1 MSENKLND
9 NNDIQLEKKIPSIH
23 TLESDLASAIMDNS
37 YGKNIIKIIT
47 DPKNS
52 TFNRDFNEKNSAGS
66 NSVFSKR
73 NLVILSIVIFLISL
87 VSIALY
93 MLYESK
99 NLWFNDSESGLVN
112 SSEDSSLSGQQ
123 PVLKYNNVLN
133 PEILKSGDFSKLEK
147 EGVISEINK
156 IKQLLLDNNIAPN
169 NNIGIDSNLKIRQL
183 FEKIKYS
190 GDEALLRSF
199 GENYAFGLYSREGG
213 QFENYLLLEIGNFD
227 LAFKSIL
234 DWERFMSTDLKE
246 IFIGNNEIL
255 NKATT
260 VSVATTTVA
269 TSSSTATSTATTTVA
284 VKKTLTKSTAT
295 TSITNSSSSPV
306 IITKK
311 YYKNNTK
318 VFVDRILKNYDIREY
333 VDNES
338 NVNIVYGFINNKF
351 LLITSGDQSF
361 LDIKNRLLKEN
372 ISR

>member
-9 NNDIQLEKKIPSIH
+9 GYDIQLEKKIPSIH

-52 TFNRDFNEKNSAGS
+52 TYSRDFDKKNSAGS
-66 NSVFSKR
+66 DNNFFSKK
-73 NLVILSIVIFLISL
+73 NIVILIIVIFLISL

-93 MLYESK
+93 MLYDSK
-99 NLWFNDSESGLVN
+99 NLWFNKIESDLSN
-112 SSEDSSLSGQQ
+112 PSEDLSLSDQQ
-123 PVLKYNNVLN
+123 PLLKYNNVLN
-133 PEILKSGDFSKLEK
+133 PEILKSSDFSKLER
-147 EGVISEINK
+147 EGVISELNN
-156 IKQLLLDNNIAPN
+156 IKQLLLDSNITPN
-169 NNIGIDSNLKIRQL
+169 NNVGIDSNLKVRQL

-190 GDEALLRSF
+190 GNEALLRSF
-199 GENYAFGLYSREGG
+199 SENYAFGLYSREGG
-213 QFENYLLLEIGNFD
+213 QFENYLLLEISNFD

-234 DWERFMSTDLKE
+234 DWESFMPIDLKE

-255 NKATT
+255 NKVTLTPTTSSTT
-260 VSVATTTVA
+260 VM
-269 TSSSTATSTATTTVA
+269 
-284 VKKTLTKSTAT
+284 TAT

-338 NVNIVYGFINNKF
+338 NTNIIYGFINNKF

>member
-9 NNDIQLEKKIPSIH
+9 GYDIQLEKKIPSIH

-47 DPKNS
+47 DPKNLTYS
-52 TFNRDFNEKNSAGS
+52 RDFDKKNSAGS
-66 NSVFSKR
+66 DNNFFSKK
-73 NLVILSIVIFLISL
+73 NIVILIIIIFLISL
-87 VSIALY
+87 VSITLY
-93 MLYESK
+93 VLYESK
-99 NLWFNDSESGLVN
+99 YFNFNNNESNLNDSSGLLN
-112 SSEDSSLSGQQ
+112 PSDDLSLSNQQ

-133 PEILKSGDFSKLEK
+133 PEILKSSDFSKLER
-147 EGVISEINK
+147 EGVISELNN
-156 IKQLLLDNNIAPN
+156 IKQLLLDTNITPN
-169 NNIGIDSNLKIRQL
+169 NNVGIDSNLKVRQL

-190 GDEALLRSF
+190 GNEALLRSF

-213 QFENYLLLEIGNFD
+213 QFENYLLIEISNFD

-234 DWERFMSTDLKE
+234 DWESFMPIDLKE

-255 NKATT
+255 NK
-260 VSVATTTVA
+260 VTTTPAVPT
-269 TSSSTATSTATTTVA
+269 TSSTTIT
-284 VKKTLTKSTAT
+284 TAT
-295 TSITNSSSSPV
+295 TSITNSSSSPM

-318 VFVDRILKNYDIREY
+318 VFMDRILKNYDIREY

-338 NVNIVYGFINNKF
+338 NINIVYGFINNKF